1 MTGGY
6 SAGREQEPANQP
18 GLGSVPARQ
27 PRSNN
32 KGAYFNGIT
41 LATAAAAAAKTE
53 LAVGCWCVLVWT
65 LGDRAVTKSVMHLES
80 RL

>member
-6 SAGREQEPANQP
+6 SAGIEQEPASQP
-18 GLGSVPARQ
+18 GLRSVPARQ

-41 LATAAAAAAKTE
+41 LATAAAVKTD
-53 LAVGCWCVLVWT
+53 LAVGYWCVLVWT
-65 LGDRAVTKSVMHLES
+65 LDDQALTKSVMHLES